1 MRQGSMLASLAAFW
15 PSLDAGDVAEI
26 ALLFVVVYG
35 FLRFVR
41 KTVAGGV
48 LRGLGLLAWVVLLG
62 VFFLLRALQLE
73 VLDYLLVRAL
83 PFLLIAVVVV
93 FQPEFRHGLARL
105 GEMRLLQS
113 LLRRRRRGEVRAEEI
128 RSVDEVITAVT
139 AFSKRKTG
147 ALVAIERGTDLG
159 QYIDSGVRMDALIR
173 AETLDTIF
181 STETILHDGAVIVRG
196 DRIAAAGCLLPLTEK
211 PHLARQYGTRH
222 RAAIG
227 LSEQSDA
234 VVVVVSE
241 ETGSLHVAERGELQ
255 RYTDPAFLSAYL
267 SVVMAEKQ
275 GVLATSP
282 APVPA

>member
-1 MRQGSMLASLAAFW
+1 MIGPLASTFW
-15 PSLDAGDVAEI
+15 PQVDAGDVAEI

-62 VFFLLRALQLE
+62 VFFILRALHLE

-105 GEMRLLQS
+105 GEMRMLQS
-113 LLRRRRRGEVRAEEI
+113 FLRRRRKGEVRAEEI

-139 AFSKRKTG
+139 AFAKRKTG
-147 ALVAIERGTDLG
+147 ALVAIERATDLG
-159 QYIDSGVRMDALIR
+159 QYIDTGVRMDALIR

-181 STETILHDGAVIVRG
+181 STETILHDGALVIRG

-241 ETGSLHVAERGELQ
+241 ETGSIHVAERGELQ
-255 RYTDPAFLSAYL
+255 RYTDPTFLSAYL
-267 SVVMAEKQ
+267 SVLMAEKQ
-275 GVLATSP
+275 GVVAA
-282 APVPA
+282 AP